1 MIYFAKKLEFTKR
14 GRKYK
19 NIPLYTKKGEMR

>member
-14 GRKYK
+14 GRKLLGFN
-19 NIPLYTKKGEMR
+19 NIKSILDL